1 MVAIVLTAAVNAG
14 RLLYLKDGPGKN
26 RIVKALVHA
35 RKRKPHA
42 RHVILRFRFRVEPRL
57 WLILFPA
64 LCQWARPFPGE
75 AAAATVS

>member
-14 RLLYLKDGPGKN
+14 RLLYLKDGPGKK

-42 RHVILRFRFRVEPRL
+42 RHVILRFRFRVDST
-57 WLILFPA
+57 PA
-64 LCQWARPFPGE
+64 LAQSVEPVAHPFPGE
-75 AAAATVS
+75 AATATVS